1 MEKPK
6 KTAIKK
12 GAASADPK
20 AAKNEALAQAMAKI
34 EKNYGRGAVMKLGDD
49 RVEDIEVIP
58 LFSLQH
64 S

>member
-20 AAKNEALAQAMAKI
+20 AAKNEALAQKRTTDEA
-34 EKNYGRGAVMKLGDD
+34 
-49 RVEDIEVIP
+49 P
-58 LFSLQH
+58 
-64 S
+64 